1 MSFLASCLPKV
12 HSKLPSLPFTA
23 SNACETKQDISKV
36 TQKINDILA
45 IHGGDPLQDPGSKFR
60 LSGRIIFFSGKTG
73 KVLRWVGVPDDKESY
88 YSPQVY
94 QLLDGL
100 EIVLFGTGGETHG
113 GSLWYISLDDLYKGE
128 KKIILPDN
136 LNLLPGSCKGSPP

>member
-1 MSFLASCLPKV
+1 MNLYTSYGIKDLDGDG
-12 HSKLPSLPFTA
+12 TR
-23 SNACETKQDISKV
+23 
-36 TQKINDILA
+36 DILA

-60 LSGRIIFFSGKTG
+60 LSGRMIFFSGKTG

-128 KKIILPDN
+128 IEKVIIKTN
-136 LNLLPGSCKGSPP
+136 LKQCLFNQKTKENTV